1 MNKYEY
7 NEELSNLK
15 DQVKQSS
22 GRWFK
27 EEDLTNY
34 SKEQVQKIT
43 TIYYQFKEN
52 AKRSYRKTFV
62 YSTIILSVILIFDS
76 DINAETLLMV
86 FTMAFIFSFIAY
98 AVKIKDVSKPPRL
111 FRKITSRN
119 RKSKFKSYF
128 SFVAGIIFT
137 LLCLDYAMDGS
148 SNLTPYSVS
157 VDGYTRSDGTEV
169 RTHNRRPP
177 GSVARDRNY
186 KTQEVLGIFGGIA
199 GGFIV
204 VISGFSITEEKND

>member
-15 DQVKQSS
+15 DQIKQSS

-34 SKEQVQKIT
+34 SKEQVRKIT

-52 AKRSYRKTFV
+52 ANRTYRKTFV
-62 YSTIILSVILIFDS
+62 YSTIILSVILIFDN
-76 DINAETLLMV
+76 DINAETFLMV
-86 FTMAFIFSFIAY
+86 FAMAVIFSFIAY
-98 AVKIKDVSKPPRL
+98 GVKIKDVRKPPRL

-119 RKSKFKSYF
+119 RKSKFKSYA

-137 LLCLDYAMDGS
+137 LLSLGYAMDGS

-157 VDGYTRSDGTEV
+157 VDSYTRSDGSEV
-169 RTHNRRPP
+169 RAHNRRPP
-177 GSVARDRNY
+177 GSVDRDRGFKN
-186 KTQEVLGIFGGIA
+186 QQVLGIFGSIA

-204 VISGFSITEEKND
+204 LISAFSVLDEE